1 MTTRATRS
9 RSPFAMR
16 AAADSRARRL
26 PRGARFSSRDRAPER
41 GGPACRTRLCRGRRR
56 RRRIPGR
63 GGDADEAVAAPAR
76 RAGRAP
82 HPHAGAGGPA
92 RPLRFR
98 DRRRARAVRALDPGR
113 RRGSEGGAQHP
124 ECREPRGAQAR
135 HHERGCD
142 SNPAGERRRP
152 EDGGQSDHRAQ
163 APAGRGRGARGRA
176 ARHRDGGRWGG
187 AEGRRGGASQPGLF
201 HPGGAFGHRVGGL
214 EVVADHAGGARGGV
228 EVPGTQVT
236 TDRVLD
242 AGADDDQYDLT
253 LRPRLLSEYV
263 GQQQVREN
271 LGILLEAARRRGD
284 PVEHV
289 LLCGPPGL
297 GKTTLAHIIANELG
311 VAIKVSSGPA
321 IDHQGALG
329 SILLNLSTRDVF
341 FIDEIH
347 RLNSVV
353 EESLYPALEDFRF
366 DAVLGK
372 GVGASAATLPLP
384 HFTCIGATTRQ
395 GLLSAPLRDRFG
407 AVYRLDFY
415 NKEELESIVRRSAR
429 ILDIDIHAEAVSEIA
444 RRARGTPRIA
454 NRLLRRVRDYAQVR
468 ADGRATVEATKQAL
482 AMLDIDELGLEPLDR
497 RLLETLIKKFKG
509 GPVGLDTIAT
519 SISEEPETVEDV
531 HEPYLIQIGFLART
545 SRGRVA
551 TELAYRHLGIAPP
564 EPGPQQG
571 RLL

>member
-1 MTTRATRS
+1 M
-9 RSPFAMR
+9 
-16 AAADSRARRL
+16 
-26 PRGARFSSRDRAPER
+26 PRETSKPS
-41 GGPACRTRLCRGRRR
+41 
-56 RRRIPGR
+56 
-63 GGDADEAVAAPAR
+63 PAR
-76 RAGRAP
+76 Q
-82 HPHAGAGGPA
+82 HWPA
-92 RPLRFR
+92 T
-98 DRRRARAVRALDPGR
+98 ARCPKRSSPRCATWGSRLR
-113 RRGSEGGAQHP
+113 RRGSGSRPWNGSHP
-124 ECREPRGAQAR
+124 
-135 HHERGCD
+135 
-142 SNPAGERRRP
+142 RRRRKHWRP
-152 EDGGQSDHRAQ
+152 PSKHW
-163 APAGRGRGARGRA
+163 A
-176 ARHRDGGRWGG
+176 ANER
-187 AEGRRGGASQPGLF
+187 EGRRPRRSRRRRAVRP
-201 HPGGAFGHRVGGL
+201 
-214 EVVADHAGGARGGV
+214 HAA
-228 EVPGTQVT
+228 
-236 TDRVLD
+236 
-242 AGADDDQYDLT
+242 
-253 LRPRLLSEYV
+253 PRMLAEYV

-271 LGILLEAARRRGD
+271 LGILLEAARRRGE

-395 GLLSAPLRDRFG
+395 GLLSGPLRDRFG

-415 NKEELESIVRRSAR
+415 SKSELESIVRRSAR
-429 ILDIDIHAEAVSEIA
+429 ILDIEIHEEAVSEIA

-468 ADGRATVEATKQAL
+468 GDGRATVEATRAAL
-482 AMLDIDELGLEPLDR
+482 AMLDIDDIGLEPLDR

-509 GPVGLDTIAT
+509 GPVGLDTIAM
-519 SISEEPETVEDV
+519 SLAEEPETIEDV
-531 HEPYLIQIGFLART
+531 HEPYLIQIGFMART
-545 SRGRVA
+545 ARGRVA
-551 TELAYRHLGIAPP
+551 TDLAYEHLGVEPP
-564 EPGPQQG
+564 QG
-571 RLL
+571 QARLL

>member
-1 MTTRATRS
+1 MS
-9 RSPFAMR
+9 
-16 AAADSRARRL
+16 DS
-26 PRGARFSSRDRAPER
+26 E
-41 GGPACRTRLCRGRRR
+41 
-56 RRRIPGR
+56 
-63 GGDADEAVAAPAR
+63 
-76 RAGRAP
+76 
-82 HPHAGAGGPA
+82 
-92 RPLRFR
+92 
-98 DRRRARAVRALDPGR
+98 
-113 RRGSEGGAQHP
+113 
-124 ECREPRGAQAR
+124 
-135 HHERGCD
+135 
-142 SNPAGERRRP
+142 N
-152 EDGGQSDHRAQ
+152 
-163 APAGRGRGARGRA
+163 
-176 ARHRDGGRWGG
+176 
-187 AEGRRGGASQPGLF
+187 
-201 HPGGAFGHRVGGL
+201 
-214 EVVADHAGGARGGV
+214 
-228 EVPGTQVT
+228 
-236 TDRVLD
+236 RVLD
-242 AGADDDQYDLT
+242 AKPDDDQYDVT
-253 LRPRLLSEYV
+253 LRPRTLTEYV
-263 GQQQVREN
+263 GQAQVREN
-271 LGILLEAARRRGD
+271 LGILLEAARRRNE

-329 SILLNLSTRDVF
+329 SILLNLSNRDVF

-429 ILDIDIHAEAVSEIA
+429 ILDIAIHDDAVSEIA

-468 ADGRATVEATKQAL
+468 ADGRATVEATRQAL
-482 AMLDIDELGLEPLDR
+482 AMLDIDEIGLEPIDR
-497 RLLETLIKKFKG
+497 RLLETVIKKFKG
-509 GPVGLDTIAT
+509 GPVGLDTIAM
-519 SISEEPETVEDV
+519 SLSEEPETIEDV
-531 HEPYLIQIGFLART
+531 HEPYLMQIGFMART
-545 SRGRVA
+545 SRGRIA
-551 TELAYRHLGIAPP
+551 TDLAYRHLGLEPP
-564 EPGPQQG
+564 EGQA